1 MKNLTE
7 RGLRRVAIEDD
18 SASASDDVS
27 LGNLSDEDLDDS
39 EGESSIE
46 DVQDQQSSGDGYDDD
61 DDDESNIEHG
71 EKFCFRKFSAS

>member
-1 MKNLTE
+1 M
-7 RGLRRVAIEDD
+7 AIEDD

-39 EGESSIE
+39 EGEGSIE

-61 DDDESNIEHG
+61 DDDESNIENG